1 MIYVTWFGAKAYA
14 DWIGGSLPTEA
25 QWEYA
30 CRAGTTTAYSF
41 GDNES
46 LLGGYAWYTVT
57 STGIDGPSPVGNKKP
72 NPWGLYDMHGNVNE
86 WCSDWLGDYGSGPDT
101 APTGAV
107 SGRARV
113 LRGGYW
119 GNNARYCRSA
129 YRYPAGPDGAFYS
142 VGFRVVVVP

>member
-86 WCSDWLGDYGSGPDT
+86 WCSD
-101 APTGAV
+101 
-107 SGRARV
+107 
-113 LRGGYW
+113 
-119 GNNARYCRSA
+119 
-129 YRYPAGPDGAFYS
+129 
-142 VGFRVVVVP
+142 